1 MAKLEMLAFIVF
13 FIFSGGCQA
22 TVKNDCYWLD
32 LGGIR
37 LNEEAIDRCIEQI
50 NLLSE
55 ERKNKIVSWAIS
67 TSDAKVLDY
76 LVSRANF
83 NLIKLNELGIIDYSF
98 LALDSLGNSLEMLVY
113 LESKGIDFNQAE
125 LGGHNIVY
133 YAIELGNFDIVKYFL
148 NKVAYKNLVVED
160 SNILAAAALGNK
172 DVVDKLLALGL
183 DPKFKDRKGQDAVFY
198 AKARG
203 HVELAQYL
211 QKRIEKINQL
221 NN

>member
-83 NLIKLNELGIIDYSF
+83 NLIKLNELAIIDYSF

-133 YAIELGNFDIVKYFL
+133 YAIELGNR
-148 NKVAYKNLVVED
+148 NC
-160 SNILAAAALGNK
+160 
-172 DVVDKLLALGL
+172 GL
-183 DPKFKDRKGQDAVFY
+183 
-198 AKARG
+198 
-203 HVELAQYL
+203 
-211 QKRIEKINQL
+211 
-221 NN
+221 